1 MRDRLATTG
10 IKVALLI
17 GLSAAVAIVVTLGL
31 ATLAHEVLTRT
42 IGQEAI
48 QATDPGGIAFIVAAY
63 ATGGISAVAVFV
75 VGWIR
80 FIRGRR

>member
-10 IKVALLI
+10 FKIALLV
-17 GLSAAVAIVVTLGL
+17 GLAAAAAVVVTLGL

-48 QATDPGGIAFIVAAY
+48 QASDAGGVAFIVAAY
-63 ATGGISAVAVFV
+63 LAGGIAAIAVFV
-75 VGWIR
+75 LGWNR
-80 FIRGRR
+80 FIRRRR